1 MFVSKKKKKEE
12 HNEIHKENVSLVHML
27 LNCKE
32 FIHNT

>member
-1 MFVSKKKKKEE
+1 MIFVSKEE
-12 HNEIHKENVSLVHML
+12 HNEIQKENVSLVHML

>member
-1 MFVSKKKKKEE
+1 MFVSEKKE

>member
-1 MFVSKKKKKEE
+1 MFVSKKKKE

-32 FIHNT
+32 YIHNT

>member
-1 MFVSKKKKKEE
+1 MMFVSKKE

-27 LNCKE
+27 LKCKE